1 MNVNKL
7 PEHIDEIG
15 AFYKKALNTPM
26 AQQSTGSFSAIMA
39 ELAKQKEIKEEQTN
53 EKKKISPF
61 FHPQTFKIAA
71 SLSSIVITSVIVLA
85 STLAVVTVVYDHVPN
100 QIKIFNTVE
109 TEVNSKTTQPK
120 TVKQTAKAI
129 KDKAP
134 VLEELKNNSVS
145 PQLNTENQTAIQ
157 PQNGISEEQKSTII
171 DKEPV
176 IKKVNTTDNKKLLE
190 ELKEDDL
197 FK

>member
-26 AQQSTGSFSAIMA
+26 AQQSTGSYSAIMA
-39 ELAKQKEIKEEQTN
+39 ELAKQKEIKEEQEN

-120 TVKQTAKAI
+120 TVKQAAKAI
-129 KDKAP
+129 KDQAP
-134 VLEELKNNSVS
+134 VLDELKNNSVS

-157 PQNGISEEQKSTII
+157 PQNGISEEQKSTIM

>member
-26 AQQSTGSFSAIMA
+26 AQQSTGSYSAIMA
-39 ELAKQKEIKEEQTN
+39 ELAKQKEIKEEQEN